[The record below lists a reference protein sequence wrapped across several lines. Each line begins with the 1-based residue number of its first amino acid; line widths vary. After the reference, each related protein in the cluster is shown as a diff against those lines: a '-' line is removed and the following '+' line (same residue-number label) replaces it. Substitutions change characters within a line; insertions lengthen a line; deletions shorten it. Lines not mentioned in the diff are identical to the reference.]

1 MNVELAEIRDFLAQH
16 APFDALPEE
25 VLARLPRKLTLR
37 YFRRGSRILRAG
49 ERNEQLFVVRSGA
62 VELREA
68 GGALWGRLEPGEV
81 FGFSPLLTGEGAL
94 HEVTALEDS
103 LLLLMPQEV
112 FNDLR
117 SRDESFGQ
125 FFSQAHE
132 ARLRSAVARLQAPE
146 RGVSFLTT
154 QLGELIQ
161 RPPVAVQPECSIR
174 EAAQLMER
182 ERISSLLV
190 MEGERLTGIVT
201 DRDLRSRVLAAGLAA
216 SEPVSR
222 VMTPDPATA
231 QAEAYAFE
239 LLLEM
244 AQRNVHH
251 MPVMRDGRVLGL
263 LTTTDLMRLQTANPV
278 YLTGDIRKQATV
290 EGLVAASGRLPAVLR
305 QLIEAGASADDV
317 GRVATAIGDALERR
331 LLELAEAEL
340 GPPPLP
346 YCWLV
351 LGSQA
356 RLEQSLHS
364 DQDNALLLAEEATA
378 EQEAYF
384 SELARFVSDGLN
396 ACGYPYCPG
405 EVMATNPQWRLSL
418 HGWQAR
424 FDDWL
429 LRPEPEALLYSSI
442 FFDLRGLRGELALCE
457 RLQEHVLARAQGNE
471 TFLAYLAKNALEHQP
486 PLGFFRGFVLEKEGE
501 HADTFDL
508 KHRGVAPIVD
518 LARVYALAAGTP
530 EVNTRARLRA
540 AARAGQLSAEG
551 ASNLRDA
558 LEFIEHVRLR
568 HQGRQV
574 RAGEQPDNFVPPRE
588 LSSFEK
594 RHLKDAFRIVGSMQT
609 ALAQRFQLRFLA

>member
-1 MNVELAEIRDFLAQH
+1 MSAELAEIRDFLAQH

-37 YFRRGSRILRAG
+37 YFRRGSRILKAG

-81 FGFSPLLTGEGAL
+81 FGFSPLLTGEGVL

-103 LLLLMPQEV
+103 LLLLMPREV
-112 FNDLR
+112 FDDLR
-117 SRDESFGQ
+117 GRDEGFGQ

-146 RGVSFLTT
+146 GGVSFLTT

-182 ERISSLLV
+182 EHISSLLV
-190 MEGERLTGIVT
+190 MEGERLTGIMT
-201 DRDLRSRVLAAGLAA
+201 DRDLRSRALAAGLAA

-222 VMTPDPATA
+222 IMTPDPATA
-231 QAEAYAFE
+231 QVDAYAFE

-244 AQRNVHH
+244 ARRNVHH
-251 MPVMRDGRVLGL
+251 MPVVRDGRVLGL
-263 LTTTDLMRLQTANPV
+263 LTMTDLMRLQTANPV
-278 YLTGDIRKQATV
+278 YLTGDIGKQTTV
-290 EGLVAASGRLPAVLR
+290 EGLVTASRRLPAVLQ
-305 QLIEAGASADDV
+305 QLIEAGASADDI

-364 DQDNALLLAEEATA
+364 DQDNALLLEDEPTEA
-378 EQEAYF
+378 QETYF

-418 HGWQAR
+418 HAWQAR
-424 FDDWL
+424 FDDWV

-442 FFDLRGLRGELALCE
+442 FFDLRGLRGELTLCE
-457 RLQEHVLARAQGNE
+457 RLQEHLLARAQDNE

-508 KHRGVAPIVD
+508 KHRGVVPIVD
-518 LARVYALAAGTP
+518 LARVYGLAAGTP
-530 EVNTRARLRA
+530 EVNTRARLQA

-594 RHLKDAFRIVGSMQT
+594 RHLKDAFRIVASMQT